1 MIEIDGSSHSGSG
14 TLLRHAVALAT
25 LLRQPLH
32 MVKIRAKREKPGL
45 RAQHLQVVRAC
56 CSFCN
61 GELRGDDLGS
71 LEITYRPGKSL
82 RSGEFQWDIGTAGS
96 TTMLAFSL
104 IPLALFAPGPC
115 RLSFIGGLFQDFA
128 PSAFHMQNLL
138 IPLLRRMG
146 ADIRMDI
153 LRPGY
158 PPKGQGKMTLETKP
172 LPQTLKPIHL
182 TEQGEIKKIQGVA
195 MASHL
200 EREKVSERMAA
211 HCHAL
216 LRDQGLKA
224 EIQVLNDHTAAQKG
238 AALLLWV
245 HTCTGVLIGAD
256 QAGKPGRRSE
266 TIAEFVVSSFL
277 EDLQT
282 KAVVDRHLADQLIVF
297 AALASG
303 RTQVSIPQVT
313 DHVQSNLWLI
323 EKFLGTKAT
332 WQGNQLLVE
341 GIGLQRN

>member
-1 MIEIDGSSHSGSG
+1 MIELDGSTHSGSG
-14 TLLRHAVALAT
+14 TLLRHAVMLAT
-25 LLRQPLH
+25 LLRRPLH
-32 MVKIRAKREKPGL
+32 MIRIRARREKPGL

-56 CSFCN
+56 RSLCN
-61 GELRGDDLGS
+61 GDLHGDELGS
-71 LEITYRPGKSL
+71 PEITYRPGKSL
-82 RSGEFQWDIGTAGS
+82 RSGDFQWDIGTAGS

-115 RLSFIGGLFQDFA
+115 RMSFIGGLFQDFA

-138 IPLLRRMG
+138 IPLLQRMG
-146 ADIRMDI
+146 ADIRMEI

-158 PPKGQGKMTLETKP
+158 PPKGQGKMTLETRP
-172 LPQTLKPIHL
+172 LRETLKSIHL
-182 TEQGEIKKIQGVA
+182 PKQGEIIKTQGIA

-211 HCHAL
+211 HCQTL
-216 LRDQGLKA
+216 LQDHGLKA

-238 AALLLWV
+238 AALLLWA
-245 HTCTGVLIGAD
+245 HTCTGGLIGAD

-266 TIAEFVVSSFL
+266 TIAQFVVSSFL

-282 KAVVDRHLADQLIVF
+282 QASVDRHLADQLIVF

-303 RTQVSIPQVT
+303 KTEVSIPRIT
-313 DHVQSNLWLI
+313 DHVQSNLWLV
-323 EKFLGTKAT
+323 EQFLGTKAAC
-332 WQGNQLLVE
+332 GKNQLRIE
-341 GIGLQRN
+341 GFGLQRT